1 MISLPRS
8 ARRSAT
14 VAAAGIALVGLLA
27 GSVRL
32 LPWLLDPA
40 VPWRVAAPFAR
51 GLAAVALEAA
61 LLLGWPIGWAVA
73 CFRFVESGQARVLS
87 TLGERPEQTVRR
99 LIPQGLA
106 FAAALGA
113 VALVYGSDANAPG
126 RVATELIE
134 DARASCAA
142 VGAPSTYAVPFT
154 GLTWLCAPGREPRLV
169 GSVPGGLSGAL
180 VTARSAR
187 VAGDFRVIDLDDAR
201 VLLPGTPDPLRA
213 SRASPPSD
221 AISLHVAAL
230 SLRGMAPW
238 ARASTLPAALR
249 APLLA
254 VAAWISA
261 SVAALAVLGGA
272 AKTRLGVLVLGAAGP
287 LGTLAFLRLL
297 ERAGARAPVFL
308 LLPFAAW
315 AISLGCGLLSQGARE
330 LSRLRRR
337 GRAATK

>member
-1 MISLPRS
+1 L
-8 ARRSAT
+8 
-14 VAAAGIALVGLLA
+14 VASAGIALVGVLA
-27 GSVRL
+27 GAVRL
-32 LPWLLDPA
+32 LPWLLDPT

-73 CFRFVESGQARVLS
+73 CFRFVESGEARVLS
-87 TLGERPEQTVRR
+87 TLGERPGQTVRR
-99 LIPQGLA
+99 LVPQGLA

-126 RVATELIE
+126 RVVTELIG

-142 VGAPSTYAVPFT
+142 VRVPSTYAVPFT

-180 VTARSAR
+180 VTARNAR

-201 VLLPGTPDPLRA
+201 VLLPGTPNVPRTPA
-213 SRASPPSD
+213 QGD

-230 SLRGMAPW
+230 SLHGMAPW

-254 VAAWISA
+254 FAAWISA
-261 SVAALAVLGGA
+261 SVAAIAVLGGA
-272 AKTRLGVLVLGAAGP
+272 ARTRLGVLVLGAAGP

-297 ERAGARAPVFL
+297 ERAGAHAPVFL
-308 LLPFAAW
+308 LLPLAAW
-315 AISLGCGLLSQGARE
+315 GIAAGCGLLGRAGRA
-330 LSRLRRR
+330 LSRLRRT
-337 GRAATK
+337 GHAASK